1 VAETRRKDKKI
12 ARMRSG
18 SDALSGL
25 CHCGKEGVVFLPYS
39 CKHLCEPHFIRMF
52 DKRFRKTVRTMGMLK
67 KRDRVAIGLS
77 GGKDSTVLLHSLAEL
92 KKDLPI
98 ELFAITIDEGI
109 KGYRPKTMVAAKR
122 ECKKL
127 GIELHVYSF
136 KKLCGRSLDELVRDS
151 VGDLPCSQCGVLRRY
166 ALNKAAKEL
175 GATKLAIGHNLDDI
189 AQTVIM
195 NIMKN
200 EPARLARLNE
210 PMITRSSKSVSFVP
224 RIRPLMLTPEKEI
237 AIYAMMKG
245 IAIERIECPYAYTA
259 FRQHTRRMLNETEE
273 RYPGT
278 KFKIVNSFLD
288 MEDALHA
295 KYSKGAKISECERC
309 GEPSSRGT
317 CMFCSLTKKLSISPI
332 SIYHGDRLLRDR
344 RRPHQPD
351 KTNQGHRR
359 LQD

>member
-1 VAETRRKDKKI
+1 MGKEKKKQKKGG
-12 ARMRSG
+12 ACGRNDSE
-18 SDALSGL
+18 SAGL

-39 CKHLCEPHFIRMF
+39 CKHLCQAHFIRMF
-52 DKRFRKTVRTMGMLK
+52 DKRFRKTVRTMEMLK
-67 KRDRVAIGLS
+67 KGDNVAIALS

-122 ECKKL
+122 ECKRL
-127 GIELHVYSF
+127 GIKLHIYSF
-136 KKLCGRSLDELVRDS
+136 KKLCGKTLDELVRDS
-151 VGDLPCSQCGVLRRY
+151 TGDLPCSQCGVLRRY

-200 EPARLARLNE
+200 EPSRLARLNE
-210 PMITRSSKSVSFVP
+210 PMAKRGSKSASFVP

-259 FRQHTRRMLNETEE
+259 FRQHTRRMLNETED

-278 KFKIVNSFLD
+278 KFKIVNSFLE
-288 MEDALHA
+288 MEDALRA

-309 GEPSSRGT
+309 GEPCSKDICQFCKIVRG
-317 CMFCSLTKKLSISPI
+317 
-332 SIYHGDRLLRDR
+332 
-344 RRPHQPD
+344 
-351 KTNQGHRR
+351 
-359 LQD
+359 